1 MTEQIKKILI
11 IKPSAMGDIVLA
23 LPAVCCLKK
32 SFPDA
37 QIHWFVRPEFAPV
50 IEGHKCV
57 DRIVPFERRKLGKW
71 WYQPEAFGELVRLVK
86 YLRNEKYDIVFDL
99 QGRFRSVIFA
109 WFSGCKKRF
118 GPAKTQELTK
128 PFYTNTVV
136 QSAQSVHLVD
146 YFIDIVCA
154 AGAKRTDVEFR
165 LKPSVK
171 AAEELKKKISPMGVV
186 WNNYAVFVPGAT
198 VDAKRWPIENFA
210 VLADKIYE
218 KYGCGIV
225 VCGAESENPI
235 GEKLK
240 ELADIPVTNFAGN
253 TSIPQLIALLAGAKF
268 VVSNDTGPA
277 HIASALGVPMA
288 LIFGYTNPNRVG
300 VYGRNECNAAI
311 EPDKRGSDVESKN
324 PAHDIKNVS
333 VENVF
338 EIINRQLE

>member
-32 SFPDA
+32 NFPDA
-37 QIHWFVRPEFAPV
+37 KIHWFVRPEFASI

-57 DRIVPFERRKLGKW
+57 DGIVPFERRKLGKW
-71 WYQPEAFGELVRLVK
+71 WYRPDAFCELVRLVK
-86 YLRNEKYDIVFDL
+86 KLRNEKYDIVFDL

-109 WFSGCKKRF
+109 WLSGCKKRF
-118 GPAKTQELTK
+118 GPAKTQEFTK
-128 PFYTNTVV
+128 PFYTDTVA

-146 YFIDIVCA
+146 YYIDIVCA
-154 AGAKRTDVEFR
+154 AGAKRTDVEFGLIPGTR
-165 LKPSVK
+165 
-171 AAEELKKKISPMGVV
+171 AAEEVKKKLSALGVV

-210 VLADKIYE
+210 ILADKIYE
-218 KYGCGIV
+218 KYGCSIV
-225 VCGAESENPI
+225 VCGSEPEKRI
-235 GEKLK
+235 AEKLK
-240 ELADIPVTNFAGN
+240 ELSDVPIVNLAGG
-253 TSIPQLIALLAGAKF
+253 THIPQLIALLAGAKF

-277 HIASALGVPMA
+277 HIASALGVPLA

-300 VYGRNECNAAI
+300 VYGRNWCNAAI
-311 EPDKRGSDVESKN
+311 GAVQRGGEVESKN

-333 VENVF
+333 VEKVF
-338 EIINRQLE
+338 EIISKQVE

>member
-1 MTEQIKKILI
+1 
-11 IKPSAMGDIVLA
+11 MGDIVLA

-32 SFPDA
+32 NFPDA

-57 DRIVPFERRKLGKW
+57 DVIVPFERRKLGKW
-71 WYQPEAFGELVRLVK
+71 WYKPDAFGELVRVVK
-86 YLRNEKYDIVFDL
+86 ELRNEKYDIVFDL

-118 GPAKTQELTK
+118 GPAKTQEFTK
-128 PFYTNTVV
+128 PFYTNTVA

-146 YFIDIVCA
+146 YFLDIVCA
-154 AGAKRTDVEFR
+154 AGAKRTDVEFG
-165 LKPSVK
+165 LVPSDK
-171 AAEELKKKISPMGVV
+171 AAEELNKIFAANGVDK
-186 WNNYAVFVPGAT
+186 NNYAVFVPGAT

-218 KYGCGIV
+218 KYKCDILA
-225 VCGAESENPI
+225 CGAASEASI

-240 ELADIPVTNFAGN
+240 ELATVPIADFIGGTN
-253 TSIPQLIALLAGAKF
+253 IPQLLALLAGAKF

-277 HIASALGVPMA
+277 HIASAMGVPMA

-311 EPDKRGSDVESKN
+311 EPDKRGSEVESKN
-324 PAHDIKNVS
+324 PAHDIKNIS

-338 EIINRQLE
+338 EIITKQLG